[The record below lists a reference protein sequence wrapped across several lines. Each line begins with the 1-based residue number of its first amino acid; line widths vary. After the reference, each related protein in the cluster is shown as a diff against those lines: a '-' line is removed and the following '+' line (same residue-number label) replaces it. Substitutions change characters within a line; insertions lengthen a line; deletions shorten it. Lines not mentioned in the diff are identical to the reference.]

1 MIVAGTSPPPPGARK
16 YAMVLITYVACAS
29 FHASREAYV
38 AVKGDFQRHLH
49 FPTQL
54 LGLLDT
60 TFLVC
65 YGIGLLF
72 SGSIG
77 ARFGNKAVA
86 SVGLAATAAVLA
98 AHGCLSK
105 GWLGA
110 PPTSADE
117 AWAQGLSLYVPLVA
131 VNGFVQSLGFPNL
144 VAVTSGWVAPTQRG
158 LVLGLWSTTGAVGD
172 IVGLNVA
179 TAVLE
184 GGVEWQTVFFAVS
197 GYLGAMTVVLW
208 TCVEDR
214 GRPKATRKT
223 FEATD
228 DDATSISET
237 ATTPG
242 ETTKLLA
249 SARAG
254 SPTTETGFGTALSG
268 LAEAWAVPGVLD
280 WSMSYF
286 FIKTVTYTIL
296 FWMPYYLT
304 LTLSSQAAADNL
316 TVLFDVA
323 MIVGCT
329 LLGYITDKFGGTRS
343 PGFFVS
349 YIFGALPLLFLPALQ
364 RSIPHYAVAFGIIG
378 VFTGGPAHMYGT
390 AVSVD
395 LGVAAAELGKPGLVS
410 SLSGLID
417 GIGTLGAAV
426 GQTLVGMVAS
436 AGETKTAVM
445 IKKALDD
452 AVNGEFL
459 FISVWTIRLTPCFVY
474 RQRDHGGGFGRG
486 ALAAAA
492 HGEHHRGHGERRDG
506 LCAAGLERRA
516 GWERGTRGEHGGD
529 GGRTEEG
536 AGARREG
543 FDSRS
548 RRARRKIKC
557 RRPGPGATDQRH
569 GVRDDA
575 VVGPR
580 GAGARAV
587 RQRGDVRAV
596 DVPVRR
602 RRRGRRAKEGAR
614 GAGQRDS
621 DGGVVVHGGRRLPRA
636 LVEGVPDAVLLQRA
650 RGGVSAPRRS
660 QGTHPRGCVWR
671 HSEMIF
677 FNVIQSTRPFVHSSR
692 VHEHRHGVI
701 EPARHR
707 LRLAH

>member
-1 MIVAGTSPPPPGARK
+1 M
-16 YAMVLITYVACAS
+16 TYVSCAS
-29 FHASREAYV
+29 FHASREAFV
-38 AVKGDFQRHLH
+38 AVKGDFQRRLH
-49 FPTQL
+49 FPTEL
-54 LGLLDT
+54 LGYLDT

-65 YGIGLLF
+65 YGTGLLF
-72 SGSIG
+72 AGSIG
-77 ARFGNKAVA
+77 ARYGNKTMAI
-86 SVGLAATAAVLA
+86 VGLAGTAVVIATMAL
-98 AHGCLSK
+98 LSM
-105 GWLGA
+105 GWITPL
-110 PPTSADE
+110 PTDKSE
-117 AWAQGLSLYVPLVA
+117 AWTQGLLMYMPLWA

-144 VAVTSGWVAPTQRG
+144 VAVTSGWVNPEKRG
-158 LVLGLWSTTGAVGD
+158 LVLGMWSTTGAAGD
-172 IVGLNVA
+172 IIGLSVA
-179 TAVLE
+179 THVLE
-184 GGVEWQTVFFAVS
+184 RSGGVGSHVERGETTEQWTNVFWAIAIYLAAVS
-197 GYLGAMTVVLW
+197 VLLAVG
-208 TCVEDR
+208 VEDR
-214 GRPKATRKT
+214 AWMGLNKKREDEVKAADETAPLLPDGQGKGGAKGKKKATPP
-223 FEATD
+223 AN
-228 DDATSISET
+228 I
-237 ATTPG
+237 
-242 ETTKLLA
+242 
-249 SARAG
+249 
-254 SPTTETGFGTALSG
+254 TGVFSG
-268 LAEAWAVPGVLD
+268 LKEAWSVPGVLD

-329 LLGYITDKFGGTRS
+329 LLGYVTDKFGGTRS

-459 FISVWTIRLTPCFVY
+459 FISVWTVRLTTCFVY
-474 RQRDHGGGFGRG
+474 RQRNHGGGFGRG

-516 GWERGTRGEHGGD
+516 GRERGTRGEHGGD
-529 GGRTEEG
+529 GGRAEEG

-575 VVGPR
+575 VVGSR

-596 DVPVRR
+596 DVRLR
-602 RRRGRRAKEGAR
+602 RRAKEGAR

-621 DGGVVVHGGRRLPRA
+621 DGGVVVHGGR
-636 LVEGVPDAVLLQRA
+636 
-650 RGGVSAPRRS
+650 
-660 QGTHPRGCVWR
+660 
-671 HSEMIF
+671 
-677 FNVIQSTRPFVHSSR
+677 
-692 VHEHRHGVI
+692 
-701 EPARHR
+701 
-707 LRLAH
+707 

>member
-1 MIVAGTSPPPPGARK
+1 MIVADTPPPPPGTRK

-65 YGIGLLF
+65 YGVGLLF

-86 SVGLAATAAVLA
+86 SAGLAATAAVLA

-110 PPTSADE
+110 PPRSADE

-158 LVLGLWSTTGAVGD
+158 FVLGLWSTTGAMGD

-304 LTLSSQAAADNL
+304 LTLDSQATADNL
-316 TVLFDVA
+316 TVLFDVS
-323 MIVGCT
+323 MIFGTATLGLVTDRVG
-329 LLGYITDKFGGTRS
+329 GARS
-343 PGFFVS
+343 PLFVGS
-349 YIFGALPLLFLPALQ
+349 FVVGSLPLLFLPALRQ
-364 RSIPHYAVAFGIIG
+364 STFHYAAAFVTVGL
-378 VFTGGPAHMYGT
+378 FSGGPAHMYGT

-395 LGVAAAELGKPGLVS
+395 LGEAAAAAGKPGLVS

-417 GIGTLGAAV
+417 GVGTLGAAV
-426 GQTLVGMVAS
+426 GQSIVARVAS
-436 AGETKTAVM
+436 EGERSAAMASAVASGGGAGGVAGTS
-445 IKKALDD
+445 D
-452 AVNGEFL
+452 AVRRGTYVTSGDAAEDEAAGFADAAVETPSLTAADENGAPPYAETPEHRAGGQKKG
-459 FISVWTIRLTPCFVY
+459 IARLVSEMIA
-474 RQRDHGGGFGRG
+474 RDVEMRKHLPGRVDVD
-486 ALAAAA
+486 AAAA
-492 HGEHHRGHGERRDG
+492 LGNAGDDFDAFSARDAFPRVG
-506 LCAAGLERRA
+506 VAEASVWSDGAEPSARLADTVDDGFQSRWSRVFLMLFAFNLLAAGTLLRVAAWELRRL
-516 GWERGTRGEHGGD
+516 GRFGGD
-529 GGRTEEG
+529 
-536 AGARREG
+536 
-543 FDSRS
+543 
-548 RRARRKIKC
+548 
-557 RRPGPGATDQRH
+557 RRPGSP
-569 GVRDDA
+569 
-575 VVGPR
+575 
-580 GAGARAV
+580 AGNDETGSER
-587 RQRGDVRAV
+587 
-596 DVPVRR
+596 
-602 RRRGRRAKEGAR
+602 E
-614 GAGQRDS
+614 S
-621 DGGVVVHGGRRLPRA
+621 
-636 LVEGVPDAVLLQRA
+636 
-650 RGGVSAPRRS
+650 PRR
-660 QGTHPRGCVWR
+660 P
-671 HSEMIF
+671 
-677 FNVIQSTRPFVHSSR
+677 
-692 VHEHRHGVI
+692 
-701 EPARHR
+701 
-707 LRLAH
+707 

>member
-158 LVLGLWSTTGAVGD
+158 LVLGLWSTTGAAGD
-172 IVGLNVA
+172 IIGLNVA

-197 GYLGAMTVVLW
+197 GYLGAMTIVLW
-208 TCVEDR
+208 VCVQDR
-214 GRPKATRKT
+214 GRLGGDAKRATAETDAK
-223 FEATD
+223 TD
-228 DDATSISET
+228 DTSSK
-237 ATTPG
+237 TTTTVG

-249 SARAG
+249 SARLSAAPKA
-254 SPTTETGFGTALSG
+254 SFATERSRGTVLSG

-304 LTLSSQAAADNL
+304 LTLDSQATADNL
-316 TVLFDVA
+316 TVLFDVS
-323 MIVGCT
+323 MI
-329 LLGYITDKFGGTRS
+329 LGTTILGVVTDRLGGARS
-343 PGFFVS
+343 PLFVGS
-349 YIFGALPLLFLPALQ
+349 FAVGSLPLLFLPALRQ
-364 RSIPHYAVAFGIIG
+364 SAFHYAAAFISVG
-378 VFTGGPAHMYGT
+378 VFSGGPAHMYGT

-395 LGVAAAELGKPGLVS
+395 LGEAAAAAGQPGLVS

-426 GQTLVGMVAS
+426 GQSIVARVAS
-436 AGETKTAVM
+436 EGERSAAM
-445 IKKALDD
+445 AS
-452 AVNGEFL
+452 AAA
-459 FISVWTIRLTPCFVY
+459 S
-474 RQRDHGGGFGRG
+474 GGGPGDVAGVSDTVLRGTYVSSGDVAADEASGFTDATFEMPSGMAVDENGLPLYVETPEHHAGGEKKGIARIVSDMIAGDAEMQKQLPGRVDVDATTARASASAS
-486 ALAAAA
+486 ALGDAAEFSVFFDGPDAFPRLGAAAVA
-492 HGEHHRGHGERRDG
+492 D
-506 LCAAGLERRA
+506 AGLESPGVPEPPARLSDTVDDGFQRRWSRVFFMLFAFNLLAA
-516 GWERGTRGEHGGD
+516 GTLLRVAAWELRRLGWFGGDRRPTSPMEKTNAREGTRGSE
-529 GGRTEEG
+529 R
-536 AGARREG
+536 GAR
-543 FDSRS
+543 
-548 RRARRKIKC
+548 
-557 RRPGPGATDQRH
+557 P
-569 GVRDDA
+569 
-575 VVGPR
+575 
-580 GAGARAV
+580 
-587 RQRGDVRAV
+587 
-596 DVPVRR
+596 
-602 RRRGRRAKEGAR
+602 
-614 GAGQRDS
+614 
-621 DGGVVVHGGRRLPRA
+621 
-636 LVEGVPDAVLLQRA
+636 
-650 RGGVSAPRRS
+650 
-660 QGTHPRGCVWR
+660 
-671 HSEMIF
+671 
-677 FNVIQSTRPFVHSSR
+677 
-692 VHEHRHGVI
+692 
-701 EPARHR
+701 
-707 LRLAH
+707 

>member
-1 MIVAGTSPPPPGARK
+1 MIVADTHPPPPGTRK

-65 YGIGLLF
+65 YGVGLLF

-86 SVGLAATAAVLA
+86 SAGLAATAAVLA

-110 PPTSADE
+110 PPRSADE

-158 LVLGLWSTTGAVGD
+158 FVLGLWSTTGAMGD

-237 ATTPG
+237 ATTLG

-296 FWMPYYLT
+296 FWMPYYLA
-304 LTLSSQAAADNL
+304 LTLDSQATADNL
-316 TVLFDVA
+316 TVLFDVS
-323 MIVGCT
+323 MIFGTAV
-329 LLGYITDKFGGTRS
+329 LGVVTDRFGGARA
-343 PGFFVS
+343 PLFVGS
-349 YIFGALPLLFLPALQ
+349 FAVGSLPLLFLPALRQ
-364 RSIPHYAVAFGIIG
+364 SAFHYAAAMISVGAFS
-378 VFTGGPAHMYGT
+378 GGPAHMYGT

-395 LGVAAAELGKPGLVS
+395 LGEAAAAAGKPGLVS

-417 GIGTLGAAV
+417 GVGTLGAAV
-426 GQTLVGMVAS
+426 GQSIVARVAS
-436 AGETKTAVM
+436 EGERSAAMASAVASGGGAGGVAGTS
-445 IKKALDD
+445 D
-452 AVNGEFL
+452 AVRRGTYVTSGDAAEDEAAGFADAAVETPSLTAADENGAPPYAETPEHRAGGQKKG
-459 FISVWTIRLTPCFVY
+459 IARLVSEMIA
-474 RQRDHGGGFGRG
+474 RDVEMRKHLPGR
-486 ALAAAA
+486 LDVDAAAA
-492 HGEHHRGHGERRDG
+492 LGNAGDDFDAFSARDAFPRVG
-506 LCAAGLERRA
+506 VAEASVWSDGAEPSARLADTVDDGFQSRWSRVFLMLFAFNLLAAGTLLRVAAWELRRL
-516 GWERGTRGEHGGD
+516 GRFGGD
-529 GGRTEEG
+529 
-536 AGARREG
+536 
-543 FDSRS
+543 
-548 RRARRKIKC
+548 
-557 RRPGPGATDQRH
+557 RRPGSP
-569 GVRDDA
+569 
-575 VVGPR
+575 
-580 GAGARAV
+580 AGNDETGSER
-587 RQRGDVRAV
+587 
-596 DVPVRR
+596 
-602 RRRGRRAKEGAR
+602 E
-614 GAGQRDS
+614 S
-621 DGGVVVHGGRRLPRA
+621 
-636 LVEGVPDAVLLQRA
+636 
-650 RGGVSAPRRS
+650 PRR
-660 QGTHPRGCVWR
+660 P
-671 HSEMIF
+671 
-677 FNVIQSTRPFVHSSR
+677 
-692 VHEHRHGVI
+692 
-701 EPARHR
+701 
-707 LRLAH
+707 